1 MRFSVES
8 FRARE
13 VEMHAVRVHILN
25 KRFNHVRDLIRLCTD
40 VDARL
45 LVTRYRTRL
54 CQFIFIVHDHSP
66 HNGFVVLEPED
77 DATDAL

>member
-8 FRARE
+8 LRARK
-13 VEMHAVRVHILN
+13 VEMHAVAAI
-25 KRFNHVRDLIRLCTD
+25 

-45 LVTRYRTRL
+45 LITRYRTRL
-54 CQFIFIVHDHSP
+54 CQFIFIVHDQSP
-66 HNGFVVLEPED
+66 HGFVVLEPED